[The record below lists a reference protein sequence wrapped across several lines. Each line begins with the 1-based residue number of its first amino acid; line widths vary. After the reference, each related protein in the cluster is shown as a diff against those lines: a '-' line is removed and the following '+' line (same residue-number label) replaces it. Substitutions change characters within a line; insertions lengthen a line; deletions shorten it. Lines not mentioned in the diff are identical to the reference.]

1 MYKGFFFSII
11 LIEIIV
17 DTLAHTIVKD
27 KIIQE
32 ITSAA
37 QLNRRWGLIFPTR
50 LS

>member
-1 MYKGFFFSII
+1 MKVFFPTI
-11 LIEIIV
+11 LIEIIL

-32 ITSAA
+32 ITSASI
-37 QLNRRWGLIFPTR
+37 LKRRSGIIFPTP